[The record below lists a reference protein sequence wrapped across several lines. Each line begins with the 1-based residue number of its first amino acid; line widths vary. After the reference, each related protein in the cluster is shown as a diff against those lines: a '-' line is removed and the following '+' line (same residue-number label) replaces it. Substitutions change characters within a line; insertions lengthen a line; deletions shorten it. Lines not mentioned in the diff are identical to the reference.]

1 MAKTTHDLPSAD
13 ALMLA
18 INSMAR
24 ERQEASRKLEAGGLE
39 DDEWEYLSDLVLR
52 LTAALNEMGDLY
64 EPMREGNEGLR
75 PSFAKIL
82 AKYE

>member
-13 ALMLA
+13 ALMFA
-18 INSMAR
+18 I
-24 ERQEASRKLEAGGLE
+24 
-39 DDEWEYLSDLVLR
+39 
-52 LTAALNEMGDLY
+52 
-64 EPMREGNEGLR
+64 EGLR